1 VDGIFVAT
9 RSARRSNLLDA
20 LTTATFIRYDTV
32 DRWPQVLG
40 CATLIDE
47 TVQVARPDLD
57 LGECVLSMVAEAAD
71 VPYPGDQRA
80 GRSEAQQDTQKFA
93 EAAIAES
100 KRQGL
105 LLAVRARWVALAV
118 IAVTLPIINPNWDVI
133 YYIVMLGLFALIGW
147 AQLKVGKVGRSQP
160 ELFLIF
166 CDLALMT
173 LLTVVPNPL
182 SAENWPLGMQF
193 RFETFIYFFVFLAT
207 ATLAYSWRTV
217 VAMGFWTSAVWA
229 VGVGWVYLQPETHTE
244 LAERVR
250 AAVGSDVRMFDII
263 NPAAMIVAMTLAL
276 AVRRSNALLIS
287 HAGIERER
295 TNLAR
300 YFSPNVVE
308 QLSGNDEP
316 LKQVRTQNVA
326 VLFADIVDFTAY
338 TDGRSP
344 VEVIGT
350 LRLFHERMERE
361 VFRHGGTLDKYLG
374 DGLMA
379 TFGTP
384 SASDSDAGN
393 ALRCAQAMIRSIGE
407 FNRERENR
415 GEPPIRVSVGLHYGE
430 VVLGDIGLNRLEFA
444 VIGTAVNAA
453 SRLETL
459 TRELGCAIVV
469 SDDLV
474 RQARAEARSS
484 DTDFAHLAA
493 QPPRT
498 IRGLEQPVGIWT
510 CAYINA

>member
-1 VDGIFVAT
+1 MNALAETADIT
-9 RSARRSNLLDA
+9 NL
-20 LTTATFIRYDTV
+20 
-32 DRWPQVLG
+32 
-40 CATLIDE
+40 
-47 TVQVARPDLD
+47 
-57 LGECVLSMVAEAAD
+57 
-71 VPYPGDQRA
+71 
-80 GRSEAQQDTQKFA
+80 RSEAAGRTGAQQETQKFA
-93 EAAIAES
+93 EAAIADS
-100 KRQGL
+100 KREGL

-118 IAVTLPIINPNWDVI
+118 IAVTLPIINPNRDVI
-133 YYIVMLGLFALIGW
+133 YYIVMLGLFAVIGW
-147 AQLKVGKVGRSQP
+147 AQLKVGRVGRSQP

-166 CDLALMT
+166 CDLALIT

-229 VGVGWVYLQPETHTE
+229 IGVGWAYLQPATHAA
-244 LAERVR
+244 LSERVR
-250 AAVGSDVRMFDII
+250 DAVGSDIRMFHVI
-263 NPAAMIVAMTLAL
+263 NPASIGIPERFQEITVFLIVAMTLAL

-344 VEVIGT
+344 MEVIGT
-350 LRLFHERMERE
+350 LRLFHEWMERE
-361 VFRHGGTLDKYLG
+361 VFQHSGTLDKYLG

-384 SASDSDAGN
+384 SASASDAGN
-393 ALRCAQAMIRSIGE
+393 ALRCAQAMIASIGE
-407 FNRERENR
+407 FNRERKNR

-453 SRLETL
+453 SRLESL
-459 TRELGCAIVV
+459 TRELGCAMIA

-474 RQARAEARSS
+474 RQARAEASSS
-484 DTDFAHLAA
+484 DADFALLAA

-510 CAYINA
+510 CANINP

>member
-1 VDGIFVAT
+1 
-9 RSARRSNLLDA
+9 
-20 LTTATFIRYDTV
+20 
-32 DRWPQVLG
+32 
-40 CATLIDE
+40 
-47 TVQVARPDLD
+47 
-57 LGECVLSMVAEAAD
+57 MAEAD
-71 VPYPGDQRA
+71 IPYPGDQRI
-80 GRSEAQQDTQKFA
+80 GRTEAQQDTEKFA
-93 EAAIAES
+93 EAALAES

-105 LLAVRARWVALAV
+105 MLAVRARWIALAV
-118 IAVTLPIINPNWDVI
+118 IAVSLPIINPNWDVI
-133 YYIVMLGLFALIGW
+133 YYVVMLGLFAVIGW
-147 AQLKVGKVGRSQP
+147 AQLKVGRVGRSPP
-160 ELFLIF
+160 ELLLIF
-166 CDLALMT
+166 CDLALIT
-173 LLTVVPNPL
+173 LLTVLPNPL
-182 SAENWPLGMQF
+182 SATNWPIGMQF

-229 VGVGWVYLQPETHTE
+229 IGVGWAYLQPATHVA
-244 LAERVR
+244 LSERVR
-250 AAVGSDVRMFDII
+250 EAVGSDIRMFHII
-263 NPAAMIVAMTLAL
+263 NPASIGIPERFQEIIVFLIVAMTLAL

-344 VEVIGT
+344 MDVIGT

-384 SASDSDAGN
+384 SASDCDAGN
-393 ALRCAQAMIRSIGE
+393 ALRCAQAMIASIGA
-407 FNRERENR
+407 FNHERKNR
-415 GEPPIRVSVGLHYGE
+415 GEPPIRVSIGLHYGQ

-444 VIGTAVNAA
+444 VIGTTVNAA
-453 SRLETL
+453 SRLESL
-459 TRELGCAIVV
+459 TRELGCAMIA

-484 DTDFAHLAA
+484 YADFALLAA

-510 CAYINA
+510 CGEINS

>member
-1 VDGIFVAT
+1 MSTLAETTDIT
-9 RSARRSNLLDA
+9 NLRSGASKRTN
-20 LTTATFIRYDTV
+20 
-32 DRWPQVLG
+32 
-40 CATLIDE
+40 
-47 TVQVARPDLD
+47 
-57 LGECVLSMVAEAAD
+57 AE
-71 VPYPGDQRA
+71 
-80 GRSEAQQDTQKFA
+80 QDTLKFA
-93 EAAIAES
+93 EAAIADS

-105 LLAVRARWVALAV
+105 LLAVRARWIALAV

-133 YYIVMLGLFALIGW
+133 YYIVMLGLFAVIGW
-147 AQLKVGKVGRSQP
+147 AQLNVGKVGRSLP

-166 CDLALMT
+166 CDLALIT

-182 SAENWPLGMQF
+182 SAANWPIGMQF

-229 VGVGWVYLQPETHTE
+229 IGVGWAYLQPASHAE
-244 LAERVR
+244 LSERVR
-250 AAVGSDVRMFDII
+250 AAVGSDVRMFHII
-263 NPAAMIVAMTLAL
+263 NPSSIDIPSRFQEITVFLIVAMTLAL

-316 LKQVRTQNVA
+316 LTRVHTQDVA
-326 VLFADIVDFTAY
+326 VLFADIVGFTTYA
-338 TDGRSP
+338 DGRDP
-344 VEVIGT
+344 KEVIGT
-350 LRLFHERMERE
+350 LRQFHERMERE

-384 SASDSDAGN
+384 FAGDSDALN
-393 ALRCAQAMIRSIGE
+393 ALRCARGMIASIAELNGE
-407 FNRERENR
+407 RKDRN
-415 GEPPIRVSVGLHYGE
+415 EPPIQVSVGLHYGQ

-444 VIGTAVNAA
+444 VIGTTVNAA
-453 SRLETL
+453 SRLEAL
-459 TRELGCAIVV
+459 TREFGCAIVV
-469 SDDLV
+469 SDALV
-474 RQARAEARSS
+474 QQARTESS
-484 DTDFAHLAA
+484 HSSADFVLLVEQPA
-493 QPPRT
+493 QI

-510 CAYINA
+510 CANVA